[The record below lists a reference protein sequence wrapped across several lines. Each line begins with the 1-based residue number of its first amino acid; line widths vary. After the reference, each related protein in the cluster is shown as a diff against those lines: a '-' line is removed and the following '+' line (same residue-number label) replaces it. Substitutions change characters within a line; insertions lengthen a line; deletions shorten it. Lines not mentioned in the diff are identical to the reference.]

1 MSVILFGV
9 ILGFACLKFRL
20 FVTSQ
25 MHSDQLVAGLVQL
38 TTEFLSRFRTIV
50 VNV

>member
-9 ILGFACLKFRL
+9 ILVFACHKFHL
-20 FVTSQ
+20 CVTSQ
-25 MHSDQLVAGLVQL
+25 MHSDQLVAGLALL